1 MNFISTLSLFTNLD
15 NMHWDLVCCM
25 GFECSFSHVSSDL
38 SDKMVMFLNSSQA
51 SFVHA
56 MCWLLADISQILL
69 VYCPGIDLT
78 KNLSRT

>member
-1 MNFISTLSLFTNLD
+1 
-15 NMHWDLVCCM
+15 M
-25 GFECSFSHVSSDL
+25 GFECSFFSHVSSDL

-78 KNLSRT
+78 KNLSRTYLQKHIAQVAVEPSELSSSFN